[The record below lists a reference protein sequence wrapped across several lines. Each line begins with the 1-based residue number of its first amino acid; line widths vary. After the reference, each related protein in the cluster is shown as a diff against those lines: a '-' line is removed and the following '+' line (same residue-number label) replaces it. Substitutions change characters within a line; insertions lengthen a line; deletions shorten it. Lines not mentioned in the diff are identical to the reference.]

1 MAWDYDLFVSY
12 RRDPDLPLAREIER
26 FLEAFHQ
33 TPVDAEQVGV
43 LRPLVVCVD
52 GSDFCLPPPDAPGAD
67 AAGAR
72 DVATVLERY
81 LGRSKELLV
90 LCSRA
95 AALPSFLDDEVRWFL
110 RERGPAWIRLAF
122 TEGEEPAA
130 ALDDF
135 LPPALRG
142 SGLGS
147 QIAYD
152 LRGYDARRAQG
163 WRKVPPFQEELVR
176 LACDLLGKPAGLV
189 APSWFRAELDRLR
202 TSSLQLAASARYESL
217 LGDPARALLGAVRAH
232 ELHPSEHSERALKES
247 YRAAIL
253 HHVNRQA
260 AAQITGSGPSYLAG
274 RWKQGEVFVKTSPD
288 GRWRALVT
296 ERGRD
301 GPHPPGEVY
310 LVSNETQRAL
320 RLEPPQDARGRVED
334 VAFDRAS
341 RHVFVTRYFELI
353 VYALDGRV
361 TGRATYS
368 RWTKSPVPLV
378 DGWVHGRFVAGA
390 DAKGG
395 LWLLDPADRNAGVLL
410 RSEWSRDAV
419 VALDLAPDG
428 TRLATVLESTR
439 AELIELDDLE
449 KPRVTVLGERG
460 VLCARFLADGVLVLG
475 GEDGRVRRLERA
487 ADGWPE
493 VAASESL
500 PAPVDWVVGSD
511 DGGLLAAVGADRR
524 IFVLDAVSHAL
535 RETLDYAGEI
545 DWRAQLVLPARP
557 ERVWPREAAETDE
570 RMPWPRTA
578 LPVEALHE
586 CHGER
591 WIVTSEPDG
600 DYLRRLRAWRLDAGG
615 AAHGVGGLAAD
626 VQPCGPL
633 TLLRSPY
640 GTEGRALWRDADGVL
655 RVAPAADVS
664 VRGAV
669 ALGDTWWIAG
679 SKGLHT
685 LREGRFE
692 RVSPADWD
700 VREVVPVA
708 GRLWVR
714 TRSGVYAVD
723 GGELVR
729 VTEAF
734 VEIGRIV
741 PAGGAVW
748 LLRALGAFG
757 SGGGPAIRVDGW
769 ITRELPGRAAVVAS
783 VLDAGGAA
791 WVAEEKRVHRVAG
804 DEMRCIDGLET
815 FADSAVAAGASVW
828 LTTRSRGLFTP
839 EGPSYRIEAGATRA
853 LPTGWSATRLFAAGQ
868 GAYATYVRDGV
879 ARCAR
884 LEPDGAAELDLG
896 GAHLH
901 AAQLIDGRLW
911 LASSRGALSVDAGR
925 AERRGPDRPVRALQP
940 LGDALW
946 LFGDGWAARLH
957 AGGEQ
962 VWPTASLAVTSAVQ
976 AGGSDWLLTDGPGP
990 ALRVGPVR
998 LVRTGPR
1005 GGGVRA
1011 VVEFDGATWLL
1022 TSLAGQPGPA
1032 RRIGA
1037 PRRR

>member
-33 TPVDAEQVGV
+33 TPVDAEQVGA

-52 GSDFCLPPPDAPGAD
+52 GSDFCLPPPDAPGGGTTA
-67 AAGAR
+67 AR

-95 AALPSFLDDEVRWFL
+95 AALPSFVDDEVRWFL

-122 TEGEEPAA
+122 TEGEEPATA
-130 ALDDF
+130 IEDY

-142 SGLGS
+142 SGLGG

-152 LRGYDARRAQG
+152 LRGYDARRARG

-189 APSWFRAELDRLR
+189 APSWLRAELERLR

-232 ELHPSEHSERALKES
+232 ELHPSERSEGVLKEA

-260 AAQITGSGPSYLAG
+260 AAQITGSGPGYLAG

-320 RLEPPQDARGRVED
+320 RLEPPEDARGRVED

-341 RHVFVTRYFELI
+341 QHVFVTRYFELV

-361 TGRATYS
+361 TGRGTYS

-378 DGWVHGRFVAGA
+378 DGWVRGRFVAGA

-395 LWLLDPADRNAGVLL
+395 LWLLDPADRNAGVQL

-428 TRLATVLESTR
+428 ARLAVVLESTR
-439 AELIELDDLE
+439 AELVELDDLA
-449 KPRVTVLGERG
+449 KPRVTVLGQRG
-460 VLCARFLADGVLVLG
+460 VLCARFLADHVLALG
-475 GEDGRVRRLERA
+475 GEDGHVRRLERGA
-487 ADGWPE
+487 EGWHE
-493 VAASESL
+493 VVASEAL
-500 PAPVDWVVGSD
+500 PAPVDWVACSD
-511 DGGLLAAVGADRR
+511 DGTLLAAVGADRR
-524 IFVLDAVSHAL
+524 IFVLDASTHVL
-535 RETLDYAGEI
+535 RETLDYAREI
-545 DWRAQLVLPARP
+545 DWRAQLVLPARAQ
-557 ERVWPREAAETDE
+557 RVWPGEAAETDE
-570 RMPWPRTA
+570 RMPWPGTGLA
-578 LPVEALHE
+578 VEALRA

-591 WIVTSEPDG
+591 WIVTSEPEG
-600 DYLRRLRAWRLDAGG
+600 DYLRRLRAWRLGGDG
-615 AAHGVGGLAAD
+615 AAHGVGGPAGD
-626 VQPCGPL
+626 VQACGPL
-633 TLLRSPY
+633 TLLRAPY
-640 GTEGRALWRDADGVL
+640 GAGGRALWPDAEGVL
-655 RVAPAADVS
+655 RIAPAADVS
-664 VRGAV
+664 VRDALAV
-669 ALGDTWWIAG
+669 GDTCWIAA
-679 SKGLHT
+679 SNGLHT
-685 LREGRFE
+685 LRAGRFE

-700 VREVVPVA
+700 VQELVLLA

-714 TRSGVYAVD
+714 TRSGVYVVD

-729 VTEAF
+729 VTEAY
-734 VEIGRIV
+734 VEIARIV

-748 LLRALGAFG
+748 LLRALGSFG

-783 VLDAGGAA
+783 VLDADGAA

-815 FADSAVAAGASVW
+815 YADSAVASGASVW

-853 LPTGWSATRLFAAGQ
+853 LPTGWSATRLFSGGQ
-868 GAYATYVRDGV
+868 GAYATYVHDGV

-896 GAHLH
+896 GAQLH
-901 AAQLIDGRLW
+901 AAQLIDDRLW
-911 LASSRGALSVDAGR
+911 LASSRGALRVDAGR
-925 AERRGPDRPVRALQP
+925 AERRGPDRPVLALQA

-946 LFGDGWAARLH
+946 LFGDGWTARLD
-957 AGGEQ
+957 AAGEQ
-962 VWPTASLAVTSAVQ
+962 VWPTAGLAVTGVVH

-990 ALRVGPVR
+990 ALRVGAGR

-1011 VVEFDGATWLL
+1011 VVDFDGAAWLL
-1022 TSLAGQPGPA
+1022 TGAAGRPGPA
-1032 RRIGA
+1032 RRVGA